1 MLVGAMTDQDH
12 APDRSRPGANH
23 HYPTFRRNRASVA
36 QGCHV
41 AARMCALLY
50 TRHVGTTSGMGG
62 TRRSGYRKRGGG
74 QTEDHQD
81 MKGTFKK
88 LSAHRV
94 FYPLEIKAYIDDTC
108 PDRSGYISNQLKVT
122 AFSLSANHAAISITL
137 I

>member
-1 MLVGAMTDQDH
+1 
-12 APDRSRPGANH
+12 
-23 HYPTFRRNRASVA
+23 
-36 QGCHV
+36 
-41 AARMCALLY
+41 
-50 TRHVGTTSGMGG
+50 
-62 TRRSGYRKRGGG
+62 
-74 QTEDHQD
+74 
-81 MKGTFKK
+81 MKGTLKK